1 MYNIS
6 IKYKRSIIIVFKL
19 VIVTAALFFL
29 YHKLVHNQQL
39 KFNLFLQQLSVL
51 GTYNICIII
60 LLLFLTDINWFLEI
74 FKWKTL
80 VSVEKKI
87 TFLEAYE
94 QCLGSLTASLI
105 TPNRIGEY
113 GAKALYFKKKQR
125 KKIVVLNLIG
135 NLFQFSA
142 TIFFGVL
149 GILFMLFNFSFKIPP
164 INIYK
169 TLLVFA
175 LILIL
180 IFLIKQLVSSFI
192 ESYLNKIEL
201 YFNKIPNKVIT
212 VTLLYSM
219 LRYLVFSHQF
229 YFLLRLFGVEVPYFT
244 AITLIFAMYFIASI
258 IPSLSLFDWA
268 VKGSVAL
275 TIFSLIPVTNLTIIT
290 VTTLMWLLNFAI
302 PAIIGSFFV
311 LNFKIPLET

>member
-51 GTYNICIII
+51 GTYNIWIIL

-135 NLFQFSA
+135 NLFQLSA
-142 TIFFGVL
+142 TIFFGIL
-149 GILFMLFNFSFKIPP
+149 GILFILFKFSFKIPL

-180 IFLIKQLVSSFI
+180 ILLIKQLVLNFI
-192 ESYLNKIEL
+192 ESYLKKIKL
-201 YFNKIPNKVIT
+201 YFNKISNKVIMA
-212 VTLLYSM
+212 TLLYSM

-268 VKGSVAL
+268 IKGSVAL

-290 VTTLMWLLNFAI
+290 ITTLMWLLNFAI